1 MLDNYTNFKYAT
13 AMKLRIFRN
22 INGSQRDKFP
32 DGKEYLLDVENNN
45 EPAEFE
51 SMEDIFK
58 LFKDEGHD
66 ISTKQDL
73 MNNGINVEKV

>member
-1 MLDNYTNFKYAT
+1 
-13 AMKLRIFRN
+13 MKLRIFRN
-22 INGSQRDKFP
+22 INGSHKDKFQ